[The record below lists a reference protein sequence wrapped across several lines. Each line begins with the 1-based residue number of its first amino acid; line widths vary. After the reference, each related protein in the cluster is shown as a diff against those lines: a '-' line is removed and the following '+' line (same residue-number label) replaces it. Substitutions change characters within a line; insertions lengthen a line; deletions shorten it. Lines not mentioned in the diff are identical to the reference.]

1 MEAFPVEYGHFSH
14 TGMRRANNQDNLA
27 AVPAANETQF
37 KSQGHL
43 FLVADGMGGHLGGE
57 KASELAVQIV
67 PLTFAKNIHQGA
79 ALALRMAL
87 QDANGSIKRRGNE
100 AIHFYNMG
108 TTCSVLALREEG
120 AWVGHVGDSRVY
132 RIRSKNIDQITF
144 DHSFLWETARI
155 RKVPPERIKDVMQNK
170 ILRCLGPDQ
179 MVEVDIEGPHPLRPG
194 DTFLLCSDGLSGP
207 VGNTEMAQAAWL
219 LSPQNACEYLVA
231 LANLRGGPDN
241 ITVQVIKLPHESP
254 EENGASGAP
263 FKFWPKLID
272 WSPWS
277 LIPGVILAVTF
288 FAMLIKDYPK
298 GLNNF
303 HTVVLVLASL
313 FTVAGMAGLILR
325 LAQKGR
331 SDQAPQ
337 EVGKARIHR
346 REPWALSRENI
357 DLLAKQIESL
367 ASAAINMSIVQPVLP
382 EVLTGQ
388 DQAKALVAS
397 NDLVGAFQILAR
409 LLPKLEPV
417 IRASLAKQIPSVPML
432 IPRPGH
438 KI

>member
-1 MEAFPVEYGHFSH
+1 M
-14 TGMRRANNQDNLA
+14 
-27 AVPAANETQF
+27 
-37 KSQGHL
+37 
-43 FLVADGMGGHLGGE
+43 
-57 KASELAVQIV
+57 
-67 PLTFAKNIHQGA
+67 
-79 ALALRMAL
+79 
-87 QDANGSIKRRGNE
+87 
-100 AIHFYNMG
+100 
-108 TTCSVLALREEG
+108 
-120 AWVGHVGDSRVY
+120 
-132 RIRSKNIDQITF
+132 
-144 DHSFLWETARI
+144 
-155 RKVPPERIKDVMQNK
+155 
-170 ILRCLGPDQ
+170 
-179 MVEVDIEGPHPLRPG
+179 
-194 DTFLLCSDGLSGP
+194 
-207 VGNTEMAQAAWL
+207 
-219 LSPQNACEYLVA
+219 
-231 LANLRGGPDN
+231 
-241 ITVQVIKLPHESP
+241 
-254 EENGASGAP
+254 
-263 FKFWPKLID
+263 
-272 WSPWS
+272 
-277 LIPGVILAVTF
+277 LAVTF

-313 FTVAGMAGLILR
+313 FTVAGIAGLILR